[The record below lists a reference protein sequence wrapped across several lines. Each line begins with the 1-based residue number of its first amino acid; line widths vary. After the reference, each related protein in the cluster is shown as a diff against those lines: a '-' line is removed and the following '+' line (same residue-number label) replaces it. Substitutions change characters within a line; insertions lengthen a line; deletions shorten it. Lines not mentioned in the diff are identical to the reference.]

1 MLCLHNHIQALNSLY
16 NAARLAPLNAA
27 DHELVKKCA
36 EQILEALKPK
46 DDGKVVEMPKSP

>member
-1 MLCLHNHIQALNSLY
+1 MDHIQALNSLY

-36 EQILEALKPK
+36 EQVLEALKPK
-46 DDGKVVEMPKSP
+46 DDGKVVEMLKSP